1 MSGNIKRYR
10 AYTKAGVDI
19 QAGNALV
26 ARIKEIAARTRT
38 HGTISDI
45 GGFGGL
51 FKPDIE
57 NIESPVLV
65 ASADGVGTKLK
76 LAVAWSKHYG
86 VGIDLVAMCVND
98 IIVNGA
104 KPLFF
109 LDYFATGKLDAE
121 VAARVIEGIADGCK
135 QAGCVLLG
143 GETAEM
149 PDIYRS
155 GDYDLAGFCVGIAA
169 DSRIVD
175 GSSVKVGDAVIGIHS
190 SGPHANGYS
199 LIRKI
204 LDKSG
209 LRRDDLF
216 PGSERTVGDV
226 LLAPTIIYADCV
238 RNLMR
243 DFAPSGMAHITGG
256 GFYDNIPRVLPKQV
270 KAVITFGA
278 WDIPPVFHWIK
289 REGGLEWSEMLQIFN
304 CGIGFVL
311 IVPKED
317 VEEMSRR
324 IEALQLGC
332 SVIGSIERCAGTKNE
347 QVEIIFSGKG

>member
-19 QAGNALV
+19 QAGNVLV

-38 HGTISDI
+38 HGTLSDI

-76 LAVAWSKHYG
+76 LAGAWSGHYG

-98 IIVNGA
+98 VIVNGA

-109 LDYFATGKLDAE
+109 LDYFAAGKLDEE
-121 VAARVIEGIADGCK
+121 VVASVVEGIADGCK

-149 PDIYRS
+149 PDLYRT

-190 SGPHANGYS
+190 SGPHSNGYA

-216 PGSERTVGDV
+216 PGSERSVGDV
-226 LLAPTIIYADCV
+226 LLAPTVIYADCV

-256 GFYDNIPRVLPKQV
+256 GFYDNIARVLPKQV
-270 KAVITFGA
+270 KAVITFDS

-289 REGGLEWSEMLQIFN
+289 REGGLEWPEMLQIFN

-317 VEEMSRR
+317 VDEMTRR
-324 IEALQLGC
+324 IEALQLCC
-332 SVIGSIERCAGTKNE
+332 SVIGGIERCADKKSE
-347 QVEIIFSGKG
+347 QVEIVF